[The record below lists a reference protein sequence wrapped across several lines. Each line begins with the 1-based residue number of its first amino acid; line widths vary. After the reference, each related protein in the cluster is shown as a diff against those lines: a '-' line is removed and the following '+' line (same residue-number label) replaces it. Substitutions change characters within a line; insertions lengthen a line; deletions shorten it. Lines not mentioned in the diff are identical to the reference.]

1 MASATTDNA
10 ALDNQIDETV
20 APKRGDVHEDVE
32 LGAEAVDIDRIE
44 KVYA

>member
-10 ALDNQIDETV
+10 ALDKQIEETG
-20 APKRGDVHEDVE
+20 APKRGDLHRDVE
-32 LGAEAVDIDRIE
+32 IGPEAVDIERIE